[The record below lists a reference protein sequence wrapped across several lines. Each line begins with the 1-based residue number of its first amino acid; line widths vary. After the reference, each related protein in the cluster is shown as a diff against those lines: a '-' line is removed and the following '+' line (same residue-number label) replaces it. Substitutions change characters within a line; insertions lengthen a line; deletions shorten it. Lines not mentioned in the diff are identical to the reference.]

1 MGPDVCHL
9 GELPVVEGQV
19 WLGHE
24 VVEELDPGACQQGG
38 QREAEGQVWRARAEG
53 GEEGLELP
61 VFCLLPGGD
70 LLGDLGWHSPVAV
83 VRTWRDS
90 LVDWVG
96 MVRRDWRSE

>member
-38 QREAEGQVWRARAEG
+38 QREAEGQVWQARAEG

-70 LLGDLGWHSPVAV
+70 LLGDLGVAL
-83 VRTWRDS
+83 S
-90 LVDWVG
+90 C
-96 MVRRDWRSE
+96 RRRADLEGFLGGLGGDGEGRLEV